1 MCDCY
6 KRDHQDIDS
15 KITTIT
21 HLLLFLSEE
30 ATRLDEWEIPR
41 EKLHTFRAIGEGAFG
56 VVMEGIW
63 DSGTELLLVVIAVSL
78 KLQTV
83 LEIN

>member
-1 MCDCY
+1 MCDYC
-6 KRDHQDIDS
+6 KQDHQDNDS
-15 KITTIT
+15 NITIIT
-21 HLLLFLSEE
+21 HILLFLTEE

-63 DSGTELLLVVIAVSL
+63 DSGTELLVVFIAVSL

-83 LEIN
+83 LTIN